1 MNRVFGILSMLVRE
15 HLVGGDLVR
24 KPEELLVMDAQDQV
38 AAWHGQGDDE
48 GPIVPVY
55 HLNALACSRLS
66 PKGGTVVDLGCGSG
80 RFATYLARRRP
91 DLRVVGYDL
100 SAPMV
105 TVGNTAI
112 ADAGLSDRV
121 ELRVGDMTD
130 FARLIP
136 GETALVSSVFALHH
150 LPTLIEVRRCFDQ
163 LRVARDAT
171 GCALW
176 LFDLARPRHTKTAYD
191 YPEVLTPDA
200 PKVFK
205 DDSTNSLLAAYS
217 HAELKSTLSAVLGNA
232 SFRASLARLFPLYQA
247 FWASSRQGV
256 EKGGAALPFTGLN
269 LPPKAIQQYR
279 MLRAILFGIPL

>member
-55 HLNALACSRLS
+55 HLNALACSRFS

-91 DLRVVGYDL
+91 DLKIVGYDL

-105 TVGNTAI
+105 AVGNTAI
-112 ADAGLSDRV
+112 VDAGLSDRV

-163 LRVARDAT
+163 LQAARDVT
-171 GCALW
+171 GCAIW
-176 LFDLARPRHTKTAYD
+176 LFDLARPRHAATAYD
-191 YPEVLTPDA
+191 YPEALTPEA

-217 HAELKSTLSAVLGNA
+217 HTELKSTLSVALGNE
-232 SFRASLARLFPLYQA
+232 SFQSSLARLFPLYQA
-247 FWASSRQGV
+247 FWTTSQRKAVNSESV
-256 EKGGAALPFTGLN
+256 LPFSGPN
-269 LPPKAIQQYR
+269 PPPKALQQYR
-279 MLRAILFGIPL
+279 MLRAIMPDFPG